1 MAFMGASKLFHATAA
16 PAATP
21 ADVNNSLR
29 FKAGLLSMLRSY
41 GIFSQSRW
49 QCKRPDT
56 EADRL
61 HFVSATN
68 LLLGLFLCSGVAFA
82 QSVDKDP
89 VATVELGGAAG
100 WSLKNGGS
108 SFGADA
114 AVEVTPIE
122 NWLELEAGVTPL
134 FSRHHSTEWNADLLF
149 KKPWTLSRKAE
160 LMAGVGPEWVH
171 TREPGMR
178 ANSIAAEA
186 VVDLM
191 FWPGGKHKFGW
202 FLEPGYDY
210 NFARGHERS
219 FGIACGLLI
228 AIP

>member
-1 MAFMGASKLFHATAA
+1 M
-16 PAATP
+16 
-21 ADVNNSLR
+21 
-29 FKAGLLSMLRSY
+29 KA
-41 GIFSQSRW
+41 Q
-49 QCKRPDT
+49 
-56 EADRL
+56 ADRL
-61 HFVSATN
+61 HCVRATKF
-68 LLLGLFLCSGVAFA
+68 LLVASLFLCSEMTFA

-89 VATVELGGAAG
+89 VAIVELGGAAG
-100 WSLKNGGS
+100 WGLNNGGA

-134 FSRHHSTEWNADLLF
+134 FRRHHSTEWDTDLLF
-149 KKPWTLSRKAE
+149 KKPWTLSKKAE

-171 TREPGMR
+171 TGEHGMR
-178 ANSIAAEA
+178 ANSIAGEA
-186 VVDLM
+186 VVDFM

-219 FGIACGLLI
+219 FGISGGLLI

>member
-1 MAFMGASKLFHATAA
+1 
-16 PAATP
+16 
-21 ADVNNSLR
+21 
-29 FKAGLLSMLRSY
+29 
-41 GIFSQSRW
+41 
-49 QCKRPDT
+49 
-56 EADRL
+56 
-61 HFVSATN
+61 VSATN
-68 LLLGLFLCSGVAFA
+68 LLLLGASFLCSEMAFA
-82 QSVDKDP
+82 QPVDKDP
-89 VATVELGGAAG
+89 LAIVELGGAAA

-149 KKPWTLSRKAE
+149 KKPWTLSKKAE

-178 ANSIAAEA
+178 ANSIAGEA
-186 VVDLM
+186 ALDVM
-191 FWPGGKHKFGW
+191 FWPSGEHKFGW
-202 FLEPGYDY
+202 FLEPAYDY

-219 FGIACGLLI
+219 CGISGGLLI
-228 AIP
+228 AIR